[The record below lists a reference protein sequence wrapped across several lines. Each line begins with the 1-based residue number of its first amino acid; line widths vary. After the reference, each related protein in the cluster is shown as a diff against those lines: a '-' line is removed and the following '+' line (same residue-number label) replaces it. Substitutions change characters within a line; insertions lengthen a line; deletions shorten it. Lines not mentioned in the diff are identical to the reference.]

1 MNQQDVAA
9 LYREISANGA
19 NPPGAVVKLYD
30 RILEDFRRASH
41 AISAKNIELRVSC
54 LNHALLIIAELEGVL
69 DFERGGEVA
78 KHLQG
83 FYRVIRG
90 LILQANIR
98 ATRQSLEELS
108 KLVAPVRDAWQQVEQ
123 DAAHNKVSAPERPQP
138 QIQRPAPRNA
148 AANETGPEL
157 ELESTG
163 SRWSA

>member
-1 MNQQDVAA
+1 MDQRDVAA

-30 RILEDFRRASH
+30 RILEDFRRASN

-98 ATRQSLEELS
+98 ATQQSLEELS

-123 DAAHNKVSAPERPQP
+123 DASRNKLTVPERPQL
-138 QIQRPAPRNA
+138 QIQRPTPANAP
-148 AANETGPEL
+148 GHDDDL
-157 ELESTG
+157 EVESTG

>member
-9 LYREISANGA
+9 LYRQISANGA
-19 NPPGAVVKLYD
+19 NPSGAVVKLYD

-83 FYRVIRG
+83 FYRVVRG

-98 ATRQSLEELS
+98 ATQQSLEELS
-108 KLVAPVRDAWQQVEQ
+108 KLVAPVRDAWQQVEH
-123 DAAHNKVSAPERPQP
+123 DVAHNKVNVAEKAAPP
-138 QIQRPAPRNA
+138 IQGPAPSNA
-148 AANETGPEL
+148 EAGREL